1 MRVTTIMT
9 HSVDSPCQFRLKTER
24 RLGKPEHC
32 GELWTPEVPSDSVGT
47 SKKRNL
53 GRLPV
58 YVDSLM
64 FPSERS
70 LIPWGSH
77 HVCWPCCNEAET

>member
-64 FPSERS
+64 
-70 LIPWGSH
+70 IPLREEPDPLGKSPR
-77 HVCWPCCNEAET
+77 VLAML